1 MGTANDHVYWYG
13 TPKGDDI
20 DDFYGL
26 NDVIYGGAGNDSLSG
41 GVTSG
46 SSSVLVGGTG
56 RDELYAVSQANTLR
70 FDNITDSYR
79 DASSA
84 HFDTVTSFDAKFDTL
99 DLTALGYTHLGN
111 GHGDSLKLT
120 YNAAQN
126 STYLKSFDANGIGQ
140 RFELVLT
147 GDYSHTLTDSN
158 FQQLAAGTKFND
170 EISGVD
176 DSSISLAGY
185 GGRDTLSGGAADER
199 LIGGAGGDKL
209 SGGAG
214 ADDFVY
220 TSISDSIKSDVT
232 GSAQNRDT
240 IQDFSAADGDSIDLS
255 SLNFSGFGDGH
266 NGTLKVVVGASGDI
280 TSLKSLDT
288 NSDGS
293 HFEIM
298 FNGIIPT
305 DLNRDTVIFANT
317 TNDTVQNSLM
327 RDDQELVGTSHDDT
341 IQGGAARDEI
351 LGFEGND
358 RINGAAGHDSIA
370 GGKGVD
376 TLTGGEGRDDF
387 VFYSIEE
394 SFRTDTA
401 DYSDVITDYQD
412 GDIMFALDLGFT
424 KVGDGMN
431 GTLRLDYDAARDQT
445 YLHSLEAD
453 TDGRYFQVSLAGEH
467 DKVSIVLDG
476 LSVDVP
482 PIEIVGVD
490 PTGPAPM

>member
-1 MGTANDHVYWYG
+1 MDTTNDRVYWYG

-26 NDVIYGGAGNDSLSG
+26 NDVIYGGAGNDSLAG
-41 GVTSG
+41 GVQTG
-46 SSSVLVGGTG
+46 SSSVLIGGAG
-56 RDELYAVSQANTLR
+56 RDELNAVSETNTLR

-79 DASSA
+79 DASTS
-84 HFDTVTSFDAKFDTL
+84 HSDTVKSFDVTSDKL

-111 GHGDSLKLT
+111 GHGDSLKLI
-120 YNAAQN
+120 YNASQN
-126 STYLKSFDANGIGQ
+126 STYLKSLDTNSVGQ

-147 GDYSHTLTDSN
+147 GDYSHTLTDAN
-158 FQQLAAGTKFND
+158 FRQLAAGTQFND

-176 DSSISLAGY
+176 GTPISLAGY
-185 GGRDTLSGGAADER
+185 GGRDIISGSTADER

-214 ADDFVY
+214 ADEFVY
-220 TSISDSIKSDVT
+220 TSVNDSTKSDVT
-232 GSAQNRDT
+232 GAVQSRDT

-255 SLNFSGFGDGH
+255 ALNFSGFGDGH
-266 NGTLKVVVGASGDI
+266 NGTLKVVVSAAGDK
-280 TSLKSLDT
+280 TALKSLDT
-288 NSDGS
+288 DSDGN

-298 FNGIIPT
+298 FNGTIPT

-317 TNDTVQNSLM
+317 TNDTVQNSLT
-327 RDDQELVGTSHDDT
+327 RDDQEIVGTSHDDT

-358 RINGAAGHDSIA
+358 RIDGAAGHDSIA

-401 DYSDVITDYQD
+401 DFSDVITDYQD

-424 KVGDGMN
+424 KVSTGVN
-431 GTLRLDYDAARDQT
+431 GTLRLDYDAAQDQT

-453 TDGRYFQVSLAGEH
+453 ADGRYFQVTLAGEH

-476 LSVDVP
+476 LSVDVQ

-490 PTGPAPM
+490 PTGPAPV